1 MGRRVKDNEMGK
13 DTLNYSSMVALCRT
27 ALKLVITKLGAEN
40 VTCSIVSVGSF
51 NHRVIWASN
60 TSTSSLGI
68 STVVASL
75 LGVVP
80 DTAILIS

>member
-1 MGRRVKDNEMGK
+1 M
-13 DTLNYSSMVALCRT
+13 
-27 ALKLVITKLGAEN
+27 VITKLGAEN

-51 NHRVIWASN
+51 NHRVILVGN
-60 TSTSSLGI
+60 TSTASSLGI

-80 DTAILIS
+80 GMAILYS